1 MRKLNWK
8 KFFKSLSIGEWI
20 ELLLILIVMLV
31 GLITIFKF
39 LFIGKPVTY
48 TTPVGDYTCKGGL
61 IKVCSGSKEVA
72 DYLGV

>member
-8 KFFKSLSIGEWI
+8 KFFKSLDVKEWI
-20 ELLLILIVMLV
+20 ELISILFVFIV
-31 GLITIFKF
+31 GLISIFKF
-39 LFIGKPVTY
+39 IFIGEPKTY
-48 TTPVGDYTCKGGL
+48 TTPAGEYTCTGGL